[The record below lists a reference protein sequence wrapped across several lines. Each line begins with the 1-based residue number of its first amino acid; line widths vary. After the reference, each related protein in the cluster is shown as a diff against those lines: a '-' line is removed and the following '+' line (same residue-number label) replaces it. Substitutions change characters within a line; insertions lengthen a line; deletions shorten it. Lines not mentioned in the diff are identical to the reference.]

1 MEPEESK
8 FVSVRKDLL
17 EKGLKSVMTGEEMRV
32 FVSYFI
38 AGGNEK
44 VMSELTDLPQEII
57 EEKIPAL
64 KKRGYL
70 S

>member
-44 VMSELTDLPQEII
+44 VMSELGRYGIQKSRSADME
-57 EEKIPAL
+57 
-64 KKRGYL
+64 
-70 S
+70 

>member
-1 MEPEESK
+1 
-8 FVSVRKDLL
+8 
-17 EKGLKSVMTGEEMRV
+17 LKSVMTGEEMRV

-44 VMSELTDLPQEII
+44 VMSELTDLPLEII
-57 EEKIPAL
+57 KEKIPAL
-64 KKRGYL
+64 KKWGYL